1 MEDNSSDL
9 DDDFF
14 INEENK
20 EESTSESEHEEE
32 EHASESSDHVT
43 IQDAEP
49 SETKTQEHSNSD
61 YESDSV

>member
-20 EESTSESEHEEE
+20 EESASESEHEEE

-43 IQDAEP
+43 IQDVEP